1 MKVWILQTGEP
12 LQIDNNGARAMRA
25 INLSNSLVDKGHQVT
40 LWSANFDHFTKKH
53 RYKGSRTINYNT
65 NLQIKLIDSVG
76 YKKNQGIKRLI
87 DHAQL
92 AFGLHFALKKMELPD
107 IAFIGYPPIE
117 VAWIMSRFL
126 KKNSIPMVL
135 DVKDMWPD
143 VLLRA
148 LPSQARSVGKLLLS
162 PYYYLMNSTFK
173 SATSISS
180 ISQDFLDQSVKIAR
194 RAPNISDS
202 VNYLTTIRPN
212 YTDTEISNA
221 REWLDGMGVIDTKQT
236 RCSFVGSLT
245 SVFDWDCVIEAFKNS
260 NTELVLAGDGPCFQD
275 LKEKTQNIKNIVML
289 GRITGIQSKILADRT
304 NVFIA
309 PYKSSLEFSQS
320 LPNKF
325 FDAMEYGKPLLSSV
339 AGSASQFIVKKN
351 IGLIYSDISTL
362 KMALNK
368 LETNPEF
375 FRQLGENAIDAYDK
389 DFSGQIVYE
398 KIINNLEKLSRAND
412 QK

>member
-12 LQIDNNGARAMRA
+12 LQTDNNGARAMRA
-25 INLSNSLVDKGHQVT
+25 INLSNSLVNKGHEVT

-53 RYKGSRTINYNT
+53 RYKGSKTINYQT

-126 KKNSIPMVL
+126 RKNNIPMVL

-148 LPSQARSVGKLLLS
+148 LPSQVRGVGKLLLS
-162 PYYYLMNSTFK
+162 PYYFLMNSTFK
-173 SATSISS
+173 AATSISS
-180 ISQDFLDQSVKIAR
+180 ISQDFLDQSIEIAR

-202 VNYLTTIRPN
+202 VNYLTTISPN

-221 REWLDGMGVIDTKQT
+221 QEWLDRMGVIDNKQT

-260 NTELVLAGDGPCFQD
+260 DTELVLAGDGPCFKD

-368 LETNPEF
+368 LETSPDF

-398 KIINNLEKLSRAND
+398 KIINNLEKLAKAND
-412 QK
+412 

>member
-12 LQIDNNGARAMRA
+12 LQTDNNAARAMRG
-25 INLSNSLVDKGHQVT
+25 INLSNSLVSKGHEVT

-76 YKKNQGIKRLI
+76 YKKNQGLKRLI

-107 IAFIGYPPIE
+107 IAFVGYPPIE

-126 KKNSIPMVL
+126 KKNSIPVVL

-148 LPSQARSVGKLLLS
+148 LPSQARGVGKLLLS

-173 SATSISS
+173 AATSISS

-221 REWLDGMGVIDTKQT
+221 QEWLDRMGVIDNKPT

-260 NTELVLAGDGPCFQD
+260 NTELVLAGDGPCFKD

-309 PYKSSLEFSQS
+309 PYTSSLEFSQS

-325 FDAMEYGKPLLSSV
+325 FDAMEHGKPLLSSV

-368 LETNPEF
+368 LETNPDF

>member
-12 LQIDNNGARAMRA
+12 LQTDNNGARAMRA
-25 INLSNSLVDKGHQVT
+25 INLSNSLISKGHEVT

-92 AFGLHFALKKMELPD
+92 AFSLHFALKKMELPD
-107 IAFIGYPPIE
+107 VAFIGYPPIE

-148 LPSQARSVGKLLLS
+148 LPSQARGVGKLLLS

-173 SATSISS
+173 AATSISS

-212 YTDTEISNA
+212 YADTEITSA
-221 REWLDGMGVIDTKQT
+221 QEWLDKMGVIGNKQA
-236 RCSFVGSLT
+236 RCSFIGSLT

-260 NTELVLAGDGPCFQD
+260 NTELVLAGDGPCFQY
-275 LKEKTQNIKNIVML
+275 LKEKSQNIKNIVML
-289 GRITGIQSKILADRT
+289 GRISGIQSKVLADRT
-304 NVFIA
+304 NAFIA
-309 PYKSSLEFSQS
+309 PYKSSLEFSHS

-362 KMALNK
+362 KTALNK
-368 LETNPEF
+368 LETNPDF
-375 FRQLGENAIDAYDK
+375 FRQLGENAINAYDK
-389 DFSGQIVYE
+389 DFSGQIVYG
-398 KIINNLEKLSRAND
+398 KIINNLEKLSKAND
-412 QK
+412 

>member
-25 INLSNSLVDKGHQVT
+25 INLSTSLVDKGHQVT

-53 RYKGSRTINYNT
+53 RYKGSRTINHNT

-76 YKKNQGIKRLI
+76 YKRNQGIKRLI

-92 AFGLHFALKKMELPD
+92 AFSLHFALKKMELPD
-107 IAFIGYPPIE
+107 VAFIGYPPIE

-135 DVKDMWPD
+135 DVKDIWPD

-148 LPSQARSVGKLLLS
+148 LPSQTRSVGKLLLS

-212 YTDTEISNA
+212 YAGAEITSA
-221 REWLDGMGVIDTKQT
+221 QEWLDKMGVIDNKQT

-245 SVFDWDCVIEAFKNS
+245 SVFDWNCVIEAFKNS

-351 IGLIYSDISTL
+351 IGLIYSDIYAL

-368 LETNPEF
+368 LETNPDF

-389 DFSGQIVYE
+389 DFSGQIVYG
-398 KIINNLEKLSRAND
+398 KIINNLEKLSKAND
-412 QK
+412 

>member
-12 LQIDNNGARAMRA
+12 LQTDNNAARAMRA
-25 INLSNSLVDKGHQVT
+25 INLSNSLVSKGHEVT

-148 LPSQARSVGKLLLS
+148 LPSQTRSVGKLLLS

-202 VNYLTTIRPN
+202 VNYLTSIRPN

-221 REWLDGMGVIDTKQT
+221 QEWLDGMGVIDNKQT

-245 SVFDWDCVIEAFKNS
+245 SVFDWNCVIEAFKNS

-289 GRITGIQSKILADRT
+289 GRITGIQSKVLANRT

-309 PYKSSLEFSQS
+309 PYKSSLEFSYS

>member
-12 LQIDNNGARAMRA
+12 LQTDKNGARAMRA
-25 INLSNSLVDKGHQVT
+25 INLSNSLVSKGHEVI

-53 RYKGSRTINYNT
+53 RYNGSRTINHNT
-65 NLQIKLIDSVG
+65 NLQIILINSVG
-76 YKKNQGIKRLI
+76 YKRNQGVKRLI

-92 AFGLHFALKKMELPD
+92 AFSLHFALKKMELPD
-107 IAFIGYPPIE
+107 VAFIGYPPIE

-148 LPSQARSVGKLLLS
+148 LPSQARGVGKLLLS

-173 SATSISS
+173 AATSISS

-212 YTDTEISNA
+212 YADTEITNA
-221 REWLDGMGVIDTKQT
+221 QESLDKMGVIDNKQT

-260 NTELVLAGDGPCFQD
+260 NTELVLAGDGPCFQY
-275 LKEKTQNIKNIVML
+275 LKEKTENIKNIVML
-289 GRITGIQSKILADRT
+289 GRITGIQSKVLADRT

-309 PYKSSLEFSQS
+309 PYKSSLEFSYS

-351 IGLIYSDISTL
+351 IGLIYSDIPTL

-368 LETNPEF
+368 LETNPDF
-375 FRQLGENAIDAYDK
+375 FRQLGKNAIDAYDK
-389 DFSGQIVYE
+389 DFSGQIVYG
-398 KIINNLEKLSRAND
+398 KIINNLEKLSKAND
-412 QK
+412 

>member
-12 LQIDNNGARAMRA
+12 LQTDNNGARAMRA
-25 INLSNSLVDKGHQVT
+25 INLSNSLISKGHEVT

-126 KKNSIPMVL
+126 RKNNIPMVL

-148 LPSQARSVGKLLLS
+148 LPSQVRGVGKLLLS
-162 PYYYLMNSTFK
+162 PYYFLMNSTFK
-173 SATSISS
+173 AATSISS
-180 ISQDFLDQSVKIAR
+180 ISQDFLDQSIEIAR

-202 VNYLTTIRPN
+202 VNYLTTISPN

-221 REWLDGMGVIDTKQT
+221 QEWLDRMGVIDNKQT

-260 NTELVLAGDGPCFQD
+260 DTELVLAGDGPCFKD

-368 LETNPEF
+368 LETSPDF
-375 FRQLGENAIDAYDK
+375 FRQLGKNAVDAYDK

-398 KIINNLEKLSRAND
+398 KIIDNLEKLSKAND
-412 QK
+412 

>member
-25 INLSNSLVDKGHQVT
+25 INLSNSLVSKGHQVT
-40 LWSANFDHFTKKH
+40 LWTANFDHFTKSH
-53 RYKGSRTINYNT
+53 RYKKSRTINYNT
-65 NLQIKLIDSVG
+65 NLQIKLINSIG
-76 YKKNQGIKRLI
+76 YKKNQGIKRLV

-92 AFGLHFALKKMELPD
+92 AFCLHFALKKMELPD

-148 LPSQARSVGKLLLS
+148 LPSQARGVGKLLLS
-162 PYYYLMNSTFK
+162 PYYHLMNSTFK
-173 SATSISS
+173 TATSISS

-194 RAPNISDS
+194 RKPNVYDS

-212 YTDTEISNA
+212 YSNTEITNA
-221 REWLDGMGVIDTKQT
+221 QEWLDKKGVADSKQN

-245 SVFDWDCVIEAFKNS
+245 SAFDWDCVIESFKNS
-260 NTELVLAGDGPCFQD
+260 NTEFVIAGDGPCFQD
-275 LKEKTQNIKNIVML
+275 LKKKTQNIKNIIML
-289 GRITGIQSKILADRT
+289 GRITSIQSKVLADRT
-304 NVFIA
+304 NIFIA

-325 FDAMEYGKPLLSSV
+325 FDAMQHGKPLLSSV
-339 AGSASQFIVKKN
+339 TGSASQFILEKN
-351 IGLIYSDISTL
+351 IGLIYSDVSTL
-362 KMALNK
+362 KMALRK
-368 LETNPEF
+368 LESSPDF
-375 FRQLGENAIDAYDK
+375 FKQLGENAVKAYAK

-398 KIINNLEKLSRAND
+398 KIINNLEILTKTND
-412 QK
+412 

>member
-25 INLSNSLVDKGHQVT
+25 INLSNSLADKGHQVT

-53 RYKGSRTINYNT
+53 RYKGSRTINHNT

-76 YKKNQGIKRLI
+76 YKRNQGIKRLI

-92 AFGLHFALKKMELPD
+92 AFSLHFALKKMELPD
-107 IAFIGYPPIE
+107 VAFIGYPPIE

-135 DVKDMWPD
+135 DVKDIWPD

-148 LPSQARSVGKLLLS
+148 LPSQARGVGRLLLS

-173 SATSISS
+173 AATSISS
-180 ISQDFLDQSVKIAR
+180 ISQDFLDQSVKIAC

-212 YTDTEISNA
+212 YAGAEIASA
-221 REWLDGMGVIDTKQT
+221 QEWLDKMGVIDNKQT

-275 LKEKTQNIKNIVML
+275 LTEKTRNIKNIVML
-289 GRITGIQSKILADRT
+289 GRITGIQSKVLADRT

-309 PYKSSLEFSQS
+309 PYKSSLEFSHS

-351 IGLIYSDISTL
+351 IGLIYSDIYTL

-368 LETNPEF
+368 LETNPDF

-389 DFSGQIVYE
+389 DFSGQIVYG
-398 KIINNLEKLSRAND
+398 KIINNLEKLSKAND
-412 QK
+412 

>member
-12 LQIDNNGARAMRA
+12 LQTDNNGARAMRA
-25 INLSNSLVDKGHQVT
+25 INLSNSLVGKGHNVT
-40 LWSANFDHFTKKH
+40 LWSSNFDHFTKKH
-53 RYKGSRTINYNT
+53 RYKGSRAINYNN

-117 VAWIMSRFL
+117 VAWIMSRYL

-148 LPSQARSVGKLLLS
+148 LPSKARGIGKLLLT

-173 SATSISS
+173 VATSISS
-180 ISQDFLDQSVKIAR
+180 ISQDFLDQSVKIAH
-194 RAPNISDS
+194 RAPNIYDS
-202 VNYLTTIRPN
+202 VNYLSTIRPN
-212 YTDTEISNA
+212 YTDAEISNA
-221 REWLDGMGVIDTKQT
+221 QEWLDRMGVIDNKQT

-245 SVFDWDCVIEAFKNS
+245 SVFDWNFVIEAFKNS
-260 NTELVLAGDGPCFQD
+260 GTELVIAGDGPCFQD
-275 LKEKTQNIKNIVML
+275 LKEKTMNVKNIVML
-289 GRITGIQSKILADRT
+289 GRITNIQSKILADRT

-309 PYKSSLEFSQS
+309 PYRSSLEFSQS

-339 AGSASQFIVKKN
+339 SGSASQFIVQKN
-351 IGLIYSDISTL
+351 IGLVYSDISTL

-368 LETNPEF
+368 LETSPDLF
-375 FRQLGENAIDAYDK
+375 KQMGQNAIDAYDK
-389 DFSGQIVYE
+389 EFSGQIVYE
-398 KIINNLEKLSRAND
+398 KIIKTLEKLSKAND
-412 QK
+412 YK

>member
-12 LQIDNNGARAMRA
+12 LQTDNNGARAMRA
-25 INLSNSLVDKGHQVT
+25 INLSNSLVSKGHEVT

-53 RYKGSRTINYNT
+53 RFKGSKTINYKT

-126 KKNSIPMVL
+126 KKNNVPMVL

-148 LPSQARSVGKLLLS
+148 LPSQARGVGKLLLS

-173 SATSISS
+173 AATSISS
-180 ISQDFLDQSVKIAR
+180 ISQDFLDQSIEIAR

-202 VNYLTTIRPN
+202 VNYLTTISPN
-212 YTDTEISNA
+212 YTDNEISNA
-221 REWLDGMGVIDTKQT
+221 QEWLDRMGVIDNKQT

-260 NTELVLAGDGPCFQD
+260 DTELVLAGDGPCFQD

-368 LETNPEF
+368 LETSPDF
-375 FRQLGENAIDAYDK
+375 FRQLGKNAVDAYDK

-398 KIINNLEKLSRAND
+398 KIINNLEKLSKAND
-412 QK
+412 

>member
-12 LQIDNNGARAMRA
+12 LQTDKNSARAMRA
-25 INLSNSLVDKGHQVT
+25 INLSNSLVSKGHEVI

-53 RYKGSRTINYNT
+53 RYNGSRTINHNT
-65 NLQIKLIDSVG
+65 HLQIKLINSVG
-76 YKKNQGIKRLI
+76 YKRNQGVKRLI

-92 AFGLHFALKKMELPD
+92 AFSLHFALKKMELPD
-107 IAFIGYPPIE
+107 VAFIGYPPIE

-148 LPSQARSVGKLLLS
+148 LPSQARGVGKLLLS

-173 SATSISS
+173 AATSISS
-180 ISQDFLDQSVKIAR
+180 ISQDFLDQSIKIAR

-212 YTDTEISNA
+212 YTDAEISNA
-221 REWLDGMGVIDTKQT
+221 QEWLDRMGVIDNNQT

-275 LKEKTQNIKNIVML
+275 LKEKTENIKNIVLL
-289 GRITGIQSKILADRT
+289 GRITGIQSKVLADRT

-309 PYKSSLEFSQS
+309 PYKSSLEFSHS

-339 AGSASQFIVKKN
+339 SGSASQFIVKKN
-351 IGLIYSDISTL
+351 IGLIYSDIPTL
-362 KMALNK
+362 KMVLNK
-368 LETNPEF
+368 LETNPDF

-389 DFSGQIVYE
+389 DFSGQIVYG
-398 KIINNLEKLSRAND
+398 KIINNLEKLSKAND
-412 QK
+412 

>member
-12 LQIDNNGARAMRA
+12 LQTDNNGARAMRA
-25 INLSNSLVDKGHQVT
+25 INLSNSLVSKGHEVT

-53 RYKGSRTINYNT
+53 RYKESRTINYNA

-92 AFGLHFALKKMELPD
+92 AFGLHFALKKKELPD

-148 LPSQARSVGKLLLS
+148 LPSQARRVGKLFLS

-173 SATSISS
+173 AATSISS
-180 ISQDFLDQSVKIAR
+180 ISQDFLDQSVKIAC

-212 YTDTEISNA
+212 YTDSEISNA
-221 REWLDGMGVIDTKQT
+221 QEWLDRIGVLDNKQT

-275 LKEKTQNIKNIVML
+275 LKEKTKNIKNIVML
-289 GRITGIQSKILADRT
+289 GRITGIQSKVLADRT

-309 PYKSSLEFSQS
+309 PYKSSLEFSHS

-351 IGLIYSDISTL
+351 IGLIYSDIPTL

-368 LETNPEF
+368 LETNPDF

-389 DFSGQIVYE
+389 DFSGQIVYG
-398 KIINNLEKLSRAND
+398 KIINNLEKLSKAND
-412 QK
+412 